1 MLPHAAAAD
10 ACASFDFATA
20 RSCALWL
27 ILSRLEL
34 VDRLRCASVRRSW
47 RAAAADPR
55 LWTRLTLP
63 YTGTSD
69 GLLGAAARLRCL

>member
-1 MLPHAAAAD
+1 MPHAAAPD
-10 ACASFDFATA
+10 ACASFDVAA
-20 RSCALWL
+20 PSEAALWL
-27 ILSRLEL
+27 ILSRLLL

-63 YTGTSD
+63 YTGARD
-69 GLLGAAARLRCL
+69 GLLRVAARLRFV